1 MPQAQS
7 NQAQASQP
15 QANQTQ
21 LKRPRISASDRL
33 GFTLFLAITLHA
45 IVVLGIGF
53 TQSDRSNVEPLP
65 SLDIIIANS
74 KSLETVENPDYL
86 AQVDQAG
93 GGNTDEKA
101 RPSAPVSAPTPIDQK
116 GLSDQERVELRK
128 QQLTLSKLY
137 FLTQLEAEQSIQKN
151 HQSRAQDSDQKTAS
165 ETEQR
170 ASKIASLQ
178 AEIREMTINYAKR
191 PRTLTLTA
199 STRKAVEASY
209 LASWVKKVEQTG
221 NLNYPSE
228 ARLQKLDGRL
238 RMSVRINAEGEML
251 AMEITSSSGKP
262 ILDEAARQILRMAQ
276 PFPAFSEELRERA
289 DQIVIIRT
297 WDFKSNRFR
306 TKSGVS

>member
-1 MPQAQS
+1 MAQAQS
-7 NQAQASQP
+7 TPTRAI
-15 QANQTQ
+15 
-21 LKRPRISASDRL
+21 RPRISASDRL
-33 GFTLFLAITLHA
+33 GFTLFLALTLHA
-45 IVVLGIGF
+45 IVVLGVGF
-53 TQSDRSNVEPLP
+53 TQSKRSNLEPLP

-74 KSLETVENPDYL
+74 KSLEAVENPDYL

-93 GGNTDEKA
+93 GGNADEKA

-116 GLSDQERVELRK
+116 GLSDQDRIDSRK

-137 FLTQLEAEQSIQKN
+137 FLTQQDADKSIQKSRQSHAQEAEQKP
-151 HQSRAQDSDQKTAS
+151 AS
-165 ETEQR
+165 EVDQR
-170 ASKIASLQ
+170 ATKIARLQ
-178 AEIREMTINYAKR
+178 AEIREMSVNYAKR

-209 LASWVKKVEQTG
+209 LASWVQKVEQTG

-228 ARLQKLDGRL
+228 ARLKKLDGRL

-251 AMEITSSSGKP
+251 DMQITSSSGNS
-262 ILDEAARQILRMAQ
+262 ILDEAAKQILRMAQ
-276 PFPAFSEELRERA
+276 PFPAFSDELRERA

>member
-1 MPQAQS
+1 MAQAQS
-7 NQAQASQP
+7 TPTRAI
-15 QANQTQ
+15 
-21 LKRPRISASDRL
+21 RPRISASDRL
-33 GFTLFLAITLHA
+33 GFTLFLALTLHA
-45 IVVLGIGF
+45 IVVLGVGF
-53 TQSDRSNVEPLP
+53 TQSKRSNLEPLP

-74 KSLETVENPDYL
+74 KSLEAVENPDYL

-93 GGNTDEKA
+93 GGNADEKA

-116 GLSDQERVELRK
+116 GLSDQDRIDSRK

-137 FLTQLEAEQSIQKN
+137 FLTQQDADKSIQKSRQSHAQEAEQKP
-151 HQSRAQDSDQKTAS
+151 AS
-165 ETEQR
+165 EVDQR
-170 ASKIASLQ
+170 ASKIARLQ
-178 AEIREMTINYAKR
+178 AEIREMSVNYAKR

-209 LASWVKKVEQTG
+209 LASWVQKVEQTG

-228 ARLQKLDGRL
+228 ARLKKLDGRL

-251 AMEITSSSGKP
+251 DMQITSSSGNS
-262 ILDEAARQILRMAQ
+262 ILDEAAKQILRMAQ
-276 PFPAFSEELRERA
+276 PFPAFSDELRERA

>member
-7 NQAQASQP
+7 SQP
-15 QANQTQ
+15 QANQPP

-45 IVVLGIGF
+45 IVVLGVGF

-93 GGNTDEKA
+93 GGNADEKA

-116 GLSDQERVELRK
+116 GLSDQQRVEQRK

-137 FLTQLEAEQSIQKN
+137 FLTQLESDQAIQKN
-151 HQSRAQDSDQKTAS
+151 RQSRAQDSDQKAVS
-165 ETEQR
+165 EIEQR
-170 ASKIASLQ
+170 ASRIASLQ
-178 AEIREMTINYAKR
+178 AEIREMTVNYAKR

-251 AMEITSSSGKP
+251 SMEITSSSGKP

-276 PFPAFSEELRERA
+276 PFPAFSDELRERA

-306 TKSGVS
+306 TKNGVS